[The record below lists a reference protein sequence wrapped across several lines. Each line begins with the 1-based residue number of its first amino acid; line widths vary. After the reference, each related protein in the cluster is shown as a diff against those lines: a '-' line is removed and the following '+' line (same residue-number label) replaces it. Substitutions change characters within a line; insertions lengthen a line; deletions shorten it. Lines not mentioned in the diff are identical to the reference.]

1 MFCSVLS
8 AAIYGVDAVKV
19 QVEADVSDGM
29 PQFVMVGSVST
40 QVKEG
45 QDRVKTALRNVGVVL
60 PPKRVTI
67 NLVPADIRKDGSRFD
82 LPVAVAFLRS
92 IGRIPP
98 KALDD
103 AMVIGEVRL
112 NGGIQG
118 VTGVL
123 STVLLARELGCRR
136 CVIPGDNIIE
146 GKIVDGIQVIG
157 VESIEQL
164 IQYCCDEGTLGE
176 DTEVNVEAEEDY
188 DVDFQDILG
197 QEYVK
202 RAALIAACGF
212 HNLLLRGGPGSGKSM
227 LAKRIPSIMPELTKE
242 ESLELS
248 KIYSVAGLLPEGT
261 PILRRRPFRQ
271 PHHTISPQALA
282 GGGRIPVPGEIT
294 LAHHGVLFLDEMAE
308 ASRQTI
314 EILRQPLEERQIVI
328 SRTGG
333 RFLFPANF
341 MLVGAINSCP
351 CGYYPDLNRCTCT
364 MQEMIRYLNKISLP
378 LLDRMDLCVEVPAL
392 SYEDLTGEGRQGASS
407 RELRQIVS
415 RVHHLQRERY
425 REGAKGENVT
435 VRYNSELSPREIEE
449 FCPVTRDG
457 QKLLKQAF
465 QTYGMT
471 ARGYHKIIKVART
484 IADMEG
490 SDVIHTE
497 HISEAICYRSLDKNI
512 WKRI

>member
-45 QDRVKTALRNVGVVL
+45 QDRVKTALRNVGVKL

-98 KALDD
+98 RALED

-136 CVIPGDNIIE
+136 CVIPWDNIIE

-157 VESIEQL
+157 VESLDQL
-164 IQYCCDEGTLGE
+164 IHYCC
-176 DTEVNVEAEEDY
+176 EAEVIGEKIEVKAESEADY

-202 RAALIAACGF
+202 RAAVIAACGF

-227 LAKRIPSIMPELTKE
+227 LAKRIPTIMPELTKE

-248 KIYSVAGLLPEGT
+248 KIYSVAGLLPAGT
-261 PILRRRPFRQ
+261 PILRRRPFRE
-271 PHHTISPQALA
+271 PHHTISIHALA
-282 GGGRIPVPGEIT
+282 GGGRIPVPGEVT
-294 LAHHGVLFLDEMAE
+294 LAHHGVLFLDELAE
-308 ASRQTI
+308 ASRHTI
-314 EILRQPLEERQIVI
+314 EVLRQPLEERQIVI
-328 SRTGG
+328 SRIGG
-333 RFLFPANF
+333 RFVFPANF
-341 MLVGAINSCP
+341 MLVAAMNSCP
-351 CGYYPDLNRCTCT
+351 CGYYPDMNRCTCT
-364 MQEMIRYLNKISLP
+364 MQDVVRYLNKISQP
-378 LLDRMDLCVEVPAL
+378 LLDRLDLCVEVPAL
-392 SYEDLTGEGRQGASS
+392 SYEALTGKGRQGPTSM
-407 RELRQIVS
+407 ELRQVVS
-415 RVHHLQRERY
+415 RVQQLQRDRY
-425 REGAKGENVT
+425 TEGKPYDTGMI
-435 VRYNSELSPREIEE
+435 RYNSELTSRDIEE

-457 QKLLKQAF
+457 QKLLKQTF
-465 QTYGMT
+465 QAYGIT
-471 ARGYHKIIKVART
+471 ARGYHRIIKVART
-484 IADMEG
+484 IADMEE
-490 SDVIHTE
+490 SEIIRLE

-512 WKRI
+512 MPRF

>member
-29 PQFVMVGSVST
+29 PQFVIVGSVSA

-45 QDRVKTALRNVGVVL
+45 QDRVRTALRNAGVAF

-82 LPVAVAFLRS
+82 LPMAVAFLKAV
-92 IGRIPP
+92 GRIPP
-98 KALDD
+98 RALDD
-103 AMVIGEVRL
+103 VMVIGEVRL

-123 STVLLARELGCRR
+123 STVLLARKSGCKR
-136 CVIPGDNIIE
+136 CVIPRDNIKE
-146 GKIVDGIQVIG
+146 GNIVDGIQVIG
-157 VESIEQL
+157 VESLKQL
-164 IQYCCDEGTLGE
+164 ITYCFDEMSIKE
-176 DTEVNVEAEEDY
+176 DKEREAVDEKGDY

-227 LAKRIPSIMPELTKE
+227 LAKRLPTIMPELTRE
-242 ESLELS
+242 ESLELT
-248 KIYSVAGLLPEGT
+248 KIYSVAGMLPGEA
-261 PILRRRPFRQ
+261 PVLKKRPFRQ

-282 GGGRIPVPGEIT
+282 GGGRIPIPGEIT
-294 LAHHGVLFLDEMAE
+294 LAHHGVLFLDELAE
-308 ASRQTI
+308 VPRKTI
-314 EILRQPLEERQIVI
+314 EILRQPLEEHQIII

-341 MLVGAINSCP
+341 MLVGAMNSCP
-351 CGYYPDLNRCTCT
+351 CGFYPDMNRCICT
-364 MQEMIRYLNKISLP
+364 MQEIIRYTNKISLP

-392 SYEDLTGEGRQGASS
+392 GYEALTETGRKGKSS
-407 RELRQIVS
+407 GELRKIVCRTLQI
-415 RVHHLQRERY
+415 QQNRY
-425 REGAKGENVT
+425 QEQPRNKKDGIH
-435 VRYNSELSPREIEE
+435 YNSGLNPQDIER
-449 FCPVTRDG
+449 FCPITAEGKR
-457 QKLLKQAF
+457 LLKQAF
-465 QTYGMT
+465 EVYGIT

-484 IADMEG
+484 IADLDE
-490 SDVIHTE
+490 SAVIRTE
-497 HISEAICYRSLDKNI
+497 HISEAICYRSLDNLD
-512 WKRI
+512 RRN